1 MENERMLSEQ
11 RIDLRTAEEVIDAA
25 CERAAKMG
33 VPQNIAIVD
42 NAGHLVAF
50 RRMDGAKF
58 FSIEIALA
66 KAYTAAGT
74 RKATADIGPATQPGE
89 GGFGAQNLHGGRFT
103 TLPGGVPLTIGGAVV
118 GAVGVSSGTVAE
130 DRIVAEAAAAWFART
145 VGAVAKTE

>member
-1 MENERMLSEQ
+1 MLNEL
-11 RIDLRTAEEVIDAA
+11 RIDLHTAEQVIAA
-25 CERAAKMG
+25 ASECAAGMG

-66 KAYTAAGT
+66 KAYTAAGA
-74 RKATADIGPATQPGE
+74 RKATGDIGPAAQPGK
-89 GGFGAQNLHGGRFT
+89 GGFGAQTLHGGRFT
-103 TLPGGVPLTIGGAVV
+103 TLPGGVPLTIAGAVV

-130 DRIVAEAAAAWFART
+130 DGIVADAAAAWFART
-145 VGAVAKTE
+145 VGVESKTE

>member
-1 MENERMLSEQ
+1 MLSEQ
-11 RIDLRTAEEVIDAA
+11 RIDLHTAEQVIDAA
-25 CERAAKMG
+25 CGRATEMG
-33 VPQNIAIVD
+33 VPQNIAVVD

-66 KAYTAAGT
+66 KAYTAAGA
-74 RKATADIGPATQPGE
+74 RKATAEIGPATQPGE

-103 TLPGGVPLTIGGAVV
+103 TLPGGVPLTIGGAVI

-130 DRIVAEAAAAWFART
+130 DRIVADAAAAWFART
-145 VGAVAKTE
+145 VGTAAKTE